1 MKMLIDIS
9 LYVVQMLSLIFTIIY
24 LVNRCYIHP
33 PLFTKNQMDIDYDNF
48 IETINGENVKD
59 EVMVKEE
66 EEEKEMKP
74 YIIGICGATCSG
86 KTTVSNSIIEKCPDA
101 IIISQDNYYK
111 GGNNETN
118 YDVPEAID
126 FDLLNEHLE
135 ALRNGNSINMPTYDF
150 STHSRT
156 KYTQYV
162 EPANIIIL
170 EGILIFTNHTTLSL
184 IDNKVFIQAQ
194 DATCFTRRLN
204 RDTKERGRTL
214 DEVVDRYNRHVVKSN
229 EYYVK
234 PSMDNADIILNNNKD
249 FNFIGLQI
257 LINHILKLRK
267 N

>member
-1 MKMLIDIS
+1 MKMFVDIS
-9 LYVVQMLSLIFTIIY
+9 LYVVQMASLIFTIIY
-24 LVNRCYIHP
+24 LVNTYYINP
-33 PLFTKNQMDIDYDNF
+33 PLQMDNNF
-48 IETINGENVKD
+48 IKTINVENKQD
-59 EVMVKEE
+59 EVMEE
-66 EEEKEMKP
+66 EEEKEEENVIKP

-135 ALRNGNSINMPTYDF
+135 KLRNGNPIDMPVYDF

-156 KYTQYV
+156 KYTEYV